1 MAYESAKDKE
11 IKTWKHEDG
20 LYVSLF
26 QYNGGEPK
34 VQIGPRS
41 YTKTDGSEGL
51 GKTGR
56 SVLYRL
62 VRRTLH
68 SMDPRNLRRLRR
80 AAFGSPGALDFRNR
94 GFHLPRPQ
102 GMIKII

>member
-1 MAYESAKDKE
+1 MAYDTTKDRE

-20 LYVSLF
+20 LFVSLF

-41 YTKTDGSEGL
+41 YTKADGSEGF

-56 SVLYRL
+56 LTMKEFAWMLSLKDEIKAVAQ
-62 VRRTLH
+62 
-68 SMDPRNLRRLRR
+68 NAR
-80 AAFGSPGALDFRNR
+80 A
-94 GFHLPRPQ
+94 
-102 GMIKII
+102 K